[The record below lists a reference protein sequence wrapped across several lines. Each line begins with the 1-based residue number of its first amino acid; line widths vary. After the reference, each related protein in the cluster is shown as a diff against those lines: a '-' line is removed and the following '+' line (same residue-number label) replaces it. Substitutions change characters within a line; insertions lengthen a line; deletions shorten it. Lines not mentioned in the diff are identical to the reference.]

1 MGKEELLASLGL
13 REEEEER
20 EALLQGEST
29 GEGSGEPGTTGEG
42 EDGERRYLR
51 FSSLAALL
59 CRLSVS
65 KSSKDEFQV
74 FRLCTARGARSWSLC
89 QRLLGK
95 GLSTE
100 GLGTYILRGT
110 FSSQGILN
118 LLLLRKRATFPL
130 LL

>member
-29 GEGSGEPGTTGEG
+29 GEGSREPGTTGEG
-42 EDGERRYLR
+42 EDGERCHLR
-51 FSSLAALL
+51 FRSLAALL

-74 FRLCTARGARSWSLC
+74 FRLCTVRGA
-89 QRLLGK
+89 
-95 GLSTE
+95 LS
-100 GLGTYILRGT
+100 
-110 FSSQGILN
+110 
-118 LLLLRKRATFPL
+118 
-130 LL
+130 